1 MQYGVVEGWLTD
13 SGAKIDRVLAP
24 SGKARLKS
32 FLPADLVPRSPG
44 PLDSA
49 FSLDKYILR
58 QFPRLDQS
66 IIPIIG
72 LFLSLLLLYILHA
85 HSFVIVRHPRL

>member
-49 FSLDKYILR
+49 FSLDKYILSH
-58 QFPRLDQS
+58 FPRLD
-66 IIPIIG
+66 
-72 LFLSLLLLYILHA
+72 L
-85 HSFVIVRHPRL
+85 